1 MSEFVYQ
8 RAVDALIGKCGEL
21 ADRDRIK
28 VVQLFDRLLDR
39 GHSIHV
45 DDLRRICKDAGYSQ
59 ETANEIGTLYDDLD
73 LVRKLKNGH
82 TTDYWPLERL
92 ERILSDPDLTCQ

>member
-8 RAVDALIGKCGEL
+8 RAVDALIKTYGEI

-28 VVQLFDRLLDR
+28 VVQLFDLLLDR

-45 DDLRRICKDAGYSQ
+45 DDLRRICKNAGYSQ
-59 ETANEIGTLYDDLD
+59 ETADEIGTLYDDLD
-73 LVRKLKNGH
+73 LVRKLKNPD
-82 TTDYWPLERL
+82 TIDYWPPK
-92 ERILSDPDLTCQ
+92 RIDQIVNS

>member
-8 RAVDALIGKCGEL
+8 RAVDALIKTYGEI

-28 VVQLFDRLLDR
+28 VVQLFDLLLDR

-45 DDLRRICKDAGYSQ
+45 DDLRRICKNAGYSQ
-59 ETANEIGTLYDDLD
+59 ETADEIGTLYDDLD
-73 LVRKLKNGH
+73 LVRILIQLTIGHLNVSIKSSIAKENKLK
-82 TTDYWPLERL
+82 
-92 ERILSDPDLTCQ
+92 